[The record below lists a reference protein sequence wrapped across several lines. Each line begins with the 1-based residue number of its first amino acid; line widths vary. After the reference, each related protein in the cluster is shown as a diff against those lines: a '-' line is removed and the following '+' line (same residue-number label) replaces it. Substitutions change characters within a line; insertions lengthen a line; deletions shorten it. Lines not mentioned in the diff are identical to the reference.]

1 MCTHI
6 PTHIYVQ
13 TTWKVNFASDDP
25 FNLKLS
31 NITMSYFLPSYCTFL
46 FRSFSSYHNFSS
58 LQWGFSNPAESNFT
72 PESFSLFHER
82 FSSLRCEGFDVIT
95 DARAAQPSSVTSQL
109 LKLRKT
115 QRSQGGMYYQILIVT
130 LNHVTMMK
138 VCFRYPFSANSKKK
152 KKIIIKKKKI
162 YISSSASAWTCTCSS
177 TFLILHTL
185 NVSTHVRHINN
196 CTN

>member
-1 MCTHI
+1 M
-6 PTHIYVQ
+6 
-13 TTWKVNFASDDP
+13 NFASDDL

-31 NITMSYFLPSYCTFL
+31 NITISYFLPSYCTFL

-138 VCFRYPFSANSKKK
+138 VCFRYPFSANSKKL
-152 KKIIIKKKKI
+152 KINKFLNLINFKI
-162 YISSSASAWTCTCSS
+162 YISSSASAWTCTCIS
-177 TFLILHTL
+177 TFLVLHTL